1 MNKTAV
7 AAIAMIFGAVIG
19 SGLAYV
25 YATQEYEK
33 RMRKELDSYKRA
45 LDALDMQEATV
56 EDEPE
61 NDISEETP
69 HGTVYEEMAHNYD
82 REIAI
87 AAEDQPIDYTEF
99 AVKQS
104 RDYIRNA
111 INDPVEDSENDHD
124 PEKPYVISDEEFY
137 NDEDSTKIELFL
149 FDDYLLTD
157 EFWDPLEEPEKV
169 IPMADL
175 KKFVEDNEEDEIF
188 TRSDSR
194 HCIYT
199 ITKQDETWDEFVKR
213 HPIILEKG

>member
-1 MNKTAV
+1 MKKAAI

-19 SGLAYV
+19 GGAAYA
-25 YATQEYEK
+25 YATYEYEK

>member
-1 MNKTAV
+1 MNKAAV
-7 AAIAMIFGAVIG
+7 AFVAMIFGAVIG
-19 SGLAYV
+19 GGLAYV
-25 YATQEYEK
+25 YATQEYEN

-104 RDYIRNA
+104 RDHIRNA

>member
-7 AAIAMIFGAVIG
+7 ALVAMIFGAVIG
-19 SGLAYV
+19 GGLAYV

>member
-7 AAIAMIFGAVIG
+7 ALVAMIFGAVIG
-19 SGLAYV
+19 GGLAYV

-45 LDALDMQEATV
+45 LDALDTQEATV

-199 ITKQDETWDEFVKR
+199 IAKQDETWDEFVKR

>member
-7 AAIAMIFGAVIG
+7 AFVAMIFGAVIG
-19 SGLAYV
+19 GGLAYV

-69 HGTVYEEMAHNYD
+69 QGTVYEEMAHNYD

>member
-7 AAIAMIFGAVIG
+7 AFVAMIFGAVIG
-19 SGLAYV
+19 GGLAYV

>member
-7 AAIAMIFGAVIG
+7 AFVAMIFGAVIG
-19 SGLAYV
+19 GGLAYV

-104 RDYIRNA
+104 RDHIRNA

>member
-7 AAIAMIFGAVIG
+7 AFIATIFGAVIG
-19 SGLAYV
+19 GGLAYV

-69 HGTVYEEMAHNYD
+69 QGTVYEEMAHNYD

-99 AVKQS
+99 AIKQS

-111 INDPVEDSENDHD
+111 INDSVEDSENDHD

-137 NDEDSTKIELFL
+137 NDEDYTKIELFL

-175 KKFVEDNEEDEIF
+175 KKFVEDDEEDEIF

-194 HCIYT
+194 RCIYT

>member
-7 AAIAMIFGAVIG
+7 AFVAMIFGAVIG
-19 SGLAYV
+19 GGLAYV

-45 LDALDMQEATV
+45 LDALDMQETTV

-137 NDEDSTKIELFL
+137 DDEDYTKIELFL

-157 EFWDPLEEPEKV
+157 EFWDPLEEPKKV
-169 IPMADL
+169 IPMKDL
-175 KKFVEDNEEDEIF
+175 KKFVEDDEEDEIF

-194 HCIYT
+194 RCIYT

-213 HPIILEKG
+213 HPVILEKG

>member
-7 AAIAMIFGAVIG
+7 AFVAMIFGAVIG
-19 SGLAYV
+19 GGLAYV

-104 RDYIRNA
+104 MDYIRNA

>member
-1 MNKTAV
+1 MKKAAI

-19 SGLAYV
+19 GGLAYV

-157 EFWDPLEEPEKV
+157 EFWDPLEEPKKV
-169 IPMADL
+169 IPMKDL
-175 KKFVEDNEEDEIF
+175 KKFVEDDEEDEIF

-194 HCIYT
+194 RCIYT

>member
-1 MNKTAV
+1 MNKAAI

-19 SGLAYV
+19 GGLAYV
-25 YATQEYEK
+25 YATQEYEN

-104 RDYIRNA
+104 RDHIRNA

>member
-7 AAIAMIFGAVIG
+7 AFMAMIFGAVIG
-19 SGLAYV
+19 GGLAYV

-61 NDISEETP
+61 NDISEETS
-69 HGTVYEEMAHNYD
+69 HGTVYEELAHNYD

-99 AVKQS
+99 AVNQS

-137 NDEDSTKIELFL
+137 NDEDFTKIELFL

>member
-7 AAIAMIFGAVIG
+7 AFVAMIFGAVIG
-19 SGLAYV
+19 GGLAYV

-45 LDALDMQEATV
+45 LDALDMQETTV

-69 HGTVYEEMAHNYD
+69 QGTVYEEMAHNYD

-137 NDEDSTKIELFL
+137 DDEDYTKIELFL

-169 IPMADL
+169 IPMKDL
-175 KKFVEDNEEDEIF
+175 KKFVEDEEDEIF

-194 HCIYT
+194 RCIYT

-213 HPIILEKG
+213 HPVILEKG